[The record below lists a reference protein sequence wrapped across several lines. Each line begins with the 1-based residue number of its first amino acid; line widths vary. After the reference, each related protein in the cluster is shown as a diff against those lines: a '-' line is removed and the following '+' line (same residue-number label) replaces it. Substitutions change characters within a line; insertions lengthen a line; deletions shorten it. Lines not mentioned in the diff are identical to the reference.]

1 MEIKVGIR
9 QVAREVVLESDEE
22 ASNISKA
29 LTEAL
34 KDGGVLTLNDTQGRT
49 VLIPA
54 ESIGYVEL
62 GQENA
67 RRVGFAVS

>member
-9 QVAREVVLESDEE
+9 QVAREVIVESTQTAE
-22 ASNISKA
+22 AINTA
-29 LTEAL
+29 LAEAL
-34 KDGGVLTLNDTQGRT
+34 QNKGLLTLSDAQGRT
-49 VLIPA
+49 VMIPA

-67 RRVGFAVS
+67 RRVGFGMD